1 MSKTLHPT
9 PSPLDWELL
18 RGIRSLD
25 RDGRNRLPIPTLREA
40 MPSVPRE
47 TLDRALLRLV
57 GLGWIRLSTIQETR
71 QVTPEQLAAGIPAP
85 GGAVRFYIVV
95 LPAAP
100 TDASASPGTAEH
112 ASPVRQ
118 LRLELGLTQAGLAEL
133 LGCRKLAIL
142 RWEKELP
149 SPPPLL
155 LRAALEA
162 HRRGCLPQPS
172 PDDGPWGWHA
182 ALFAA
187 LAQPRGL

>member
-71 QVTPEQLAAGIPAP
+71 QVTPEQLSAGIPAP

-95 LPAAP
+95 LPEAP
-100 TDASASPGTAEH
+100 ADAPPAGATP
-112 ASPVRQ
+112 SPVRE
-118 LRLELGLTQAGLAEL
+118 LRMAMGLTQAGLAEL

-142 RWEKELP
+142 RWEKEPP

-162 HRRGCLPQPS
+162 HRLGCLPQPS
-172 PDDGPWGWHA
+172 PTDGPWGWHA
-182 ALFAA
+182 RLFGALAA
-187 LAQPRGL
+187 LL